1 MPVALRRRDL
11 CGFARHRI
19 RARRHDH
26 GRSGMAGRDFGIDVV
41 AVVGAVAGEGRYR
54 VLAPPGSTDGQ
65 IITLACQRNGGAL
78 TLVPFHSSRFNVAS
92 EEGKGIISPL
102 LSVPERETFAKI
114 Q

>member
-1 MPVALRRRDL
+1 MSRIAAVAAIVGSCVLGAANPAQSADIDFSPFIGAEVALPDGL
-11 CGFARHRI
+11 PACRI
-19 RARRHDH
+19 H
-26 GRSGMAGRDFGIDVV
+26 
-41 AVVGAVAGEGRYR
+41 R

-78 TLVPFHSSRFNVAS
+78 TLVPFHSSRFSIAS

-102 LSVPERETFAKI
+102 LSVPERETLAKI